1 MFVRNPAVRWLVVGL
16 AAYAL
21 VLHALMMGVA
31 SAPRTS
37 AENHLLAA
45 LQEICSGSGTAESA
59 PGDPASSKIHASPCA
74 LCGLGHAAVDLPS
87 VLRFVPPANIV
98 ETVALQP
105 APSASRPRLDFLAAA
120 RPRGPPAF
128 A

>member
-45 LQEICSGSGTAESA
+45 LQDICSGSGQTQNA

-87 VLRFVPPANIV
+87 VLRFASPANVI

-105 APSASRPRLDFLAAA
+105 APPATRPRLDFLTSA